1 MNKKLFSVLL
11 ATLLVISL
19 SIPASAATPT
29 LGDQKTWD
37 YGTNTSYGTYVPYKG
52 SAQATFYNAGG
63 SEQNYAKT
71 YCSFTL
77 NSTNVSNIISYNNG
91 TNSAES
97 GKNLY
102 LTLDITNIPSTSSGY
117 DQMDAY
123 AISTSL
129 PNPKS
134 DLEND
139 DVFGTRNEEAE
150 ITALGTVSAT
160 TYSMS
165 VMWYDYR
172 DGDASD
178 NGKWQCQ
185 FCMSGQYVKV
195 LGQWIPSF
203 GDYNTVRQSSAIQA
217 TLPYSKNGG
226 TK

>member
-1 MNKKLFSVLL
+1 MKKKIIALCVALL
-11 ATLLVISL
+11 MVASL
-19 SIPASAATPT
+19 ALPASAVTSSTGA
-29 LGDQKTWD
+29 LKSWN
-37 YGTNTSYGTYVPYKG
+37 YGTSTTYGTYVPYTG
-52 SAQATFYNAGG
+52 NAQATFYDTDGNG
-63 SEQNYAKT
+63 QNYAKT

-77 NSTNVSNIISYNNG
+77 NSSNVSSIKSYNNG
-91 TNSAES
+91 TNSAEE
-97 GKNLY
+97 GLNLY
-102 LTLDITNIPSTSSGY
+102 LTLDITNVPSTTNGY

-139 DVFGTRNEEAE
+139 DVFGSRNEESE
-150 ITALGTVSAT
+150 VTALGTVSAK

-172 DGDASD
+172 NGDTND

-185 FCMSGQYVKV
+185 FCMSGQYVNV
-195 LGQWIPSF
+195 LGAWVPSN

-217 TLPYSKNGG
+217 TLTYSKNGG
-226 TK
+226 AT